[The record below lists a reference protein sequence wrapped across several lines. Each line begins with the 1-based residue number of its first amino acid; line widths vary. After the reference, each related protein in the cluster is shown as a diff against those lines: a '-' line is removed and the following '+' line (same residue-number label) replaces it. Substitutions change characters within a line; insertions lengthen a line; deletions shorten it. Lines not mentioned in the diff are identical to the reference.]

1 MIFKPVLEVDFQ
13 ASLGSQV
20 KWIDQGYLDN
30 YFFILQIC
38 KNNIILVKSLQKKKS
53 IDFNKI

>member
-1 MIFKPVLEVDFQ
+1 MIFKPGLKIDFQ

-20 KWIDQGYLDN
+20 EWIGQGYPDN

-38 KNNIILVKSLQKKKS
+38 KNNIILVKSLQKK
-53 IDFNKI
+53 NQ